1 MDVAGKIDENWSLI
15 ANYSYTKAIATKDND
30 ASGGPRSTGN
40 RLQNVPLHSGNIWLK
55 YDAEGALKGLSVAG
69 GVNAVGERKG
79 DLANT
84 YELPAYALLNA
95 MVSYSIEPSFA
106 PWVKRLKAQVN
117 VNNILDTTHYI
128 GANNG
133 RLSILPGA
141 PRSFLVSLRAE
152 F

>member
-1 MDVAGKIDENWSLI
+1 
-15 ANYSYTKAIATKDND
+15 
-30 ASGGPRSTGN
+30 
-40 RLQNVPLHSGNIWLK
+40 
-55 YDAEGALKGLSVAG
+55 LSVAG

-106 PWVKRLKAQVN
+106 PWVKRLTAQAN